1 MLRRPCSQGRDAI
14 FIPGVVMY
22 ALTHG
27 RIYTGHEILDD
38 HAIVIANGLIERVCP
53 LAELPAEIEQRSL
66 NGAVI
71 SPGFIDVQLN
81 GCGGVQFNDTAEAVT
96 VETLEIMQRANE
108 RSGCTSYLPTLI
120 TTSDDLMKQGIR
132 VMREYLA
139 KYPHQALGLHLEG
152 PWLNIVKKGT
162 HNPSFVRKPDD
173 ELVDFMCANAD
184 VITKVTLA
192 PEMVDQDVIR
202 KLAGAGIVVSAGHSN
217 ATLKEAKVGFR
228 AGITFATH
236 LYNAMPYIT
245 GREPGLAGAIFDEP
259 DVYCGII
266 ADGLHVDYANVRNAK
281 RLKGDKLCLVTDAT
295 APAGANIEQFI
306 FAGKTIYYRNGLCV
320 DENGTLSGSALT
332 MIEGVR
338 NLVEHC
344 SIALDE
350 VLRMATLYPARAI
363 GVDNQLGSIAPGMV
377 ANLTAFTHDYKIIKT
392 IVNGNEVVTE

>member
-1 MLRRPCSQGRDAI
+1 
-14 FIPGVVMY
+14 MY

-96 VETLEIMQRANE
+96 VETLEIMQHANE
-108 RSGCTSYLPTLI
+108 KSGCTSYLPTLI

-162 HNPSFVRKPDD
+162 HNPDFVRKPDG
-173 ELVDFMCANAD
+173 ELVDFLCANAD

-192 PEMVDQDVIR
+192 PEMVEPDVIR
-202 KLAGAGIVVSAGHSN
+202 KLADAGIVVSAGHSN

-363 GVDNQLGSIAPGMV
+363 GVDKKLGSIAPGMV